1 MAEAESEQQI
11 TFNVK
16 SSADAK
22 YVITVPTT
30 TTIADLKQKLST
42 EEYANLAPERQRLIY
57 SGRVLKDQD
66 TIASV
71 KIKDG
76 NTVHLVRGAES
87 NNRQNPANQ
96 GGAAQTVPGAGQSPA
111 GNVPSNI
118 AAGTGASNPL
128 AQLTGARYA
137 GFHGLPGMD
146 AFGADGGM
154 GAPPN
159 PDQMLRM
166 LEDPNFAQQMNEAMN
181 NPAVIGML
189 RENPMIRNNPMAR
202 AAIENPEFRRM
213 MMNPDMIRMQMQMQ
227 RAMGGEQGGQSAFPM
242 PGATDTTPQAGSEG
256 QAGAGTDTQDQQP
269 NAGTQ
274 QQPPQGNPFAALFGG
289 AGGAPGAQ
297 QSGAE
302 GQQQPP
308 NPFGNLFGGGQ
319 QQGGGQQ
326 NPLQQMTQQ
335 LMQNPQMMQ
344 NMMNMMG
351 GGGGGA
357 GGAGAPNADG
367 SGAAGGA
374 GGMGGFNPWA
384 ALGGMGMGGGEAP
397 QPQDDRPPEVR
408 YEAQLQQLNDMGF
421 FEFERNVQALRRSG
435 GRTVPDLESKILQE
449 TSTLKQRDHIR
460 TIRFIEPSATPAAD
474 REGASGENGG
484 QGRASSSNANFSD
497 NPLPATLYTPAAEH
511 TTYTGDILSAKAA
524 QKKVDLAELHAVR
537 PKELLRP
544 AATLPAGHTDRIAR
558 IAGVGALARIDT
570 SGTSAP
576 IPSINVDDTSG
587 LSRSASK
594 SNRRN
599 SQVTEFYFSP
609 IQVNSR
615 IGFSDPIPSPQD
627 DKDDDADDEVLTP
640 TQARYDEQVQ
650 ADKGPQHDHSMLP
663 SPRSCRSG
671 RPERSGPKIILTA
684 AQVDRLV
691 KALAESPLLTCHV
704 KRQWWDESSD
714 DDRSVS
720 EGTPSL
726 SSGSGSGSTALY
738 SQENKAFLSE
748 PRSPSTSQAILEE
761 EFAQNFP
768 DHPKAKHPAQHA
780 AAAVRTTKFGGIALV
795 DPKVH
800 GTPIRFVTEGY
811 RLGANVLQ
819 VGACTFMNIP
829 YGTTVQSNLRV
840 EPPSNVSGNARV
852 MLQVV
857 NQVLE
862 RKTGKKT
869 YLLVAELDVTESMT
883 KAALTELAAAA
894 EIPLPLI
901 QIATPTEKDRD
912 SEIDWCALADEFEV
926 SCQVASIVDL
936 AAGFFP
942 KLTAETCSMQ
952 TLTLMS
958 ELERIKTQHQDFFIL

>member
-1 MAEAESEQQI
+1 MRLCCYVL
-11 TFNVK
+11 TFYPLDVARGKVSPNF
-16 SSADAK
+16 
-22 YVITVPTT
+22 YTPLTVPSSNRKTRSETYDTCTRQFTT
-30 TTIADLKQKLST
+30 GQCGYQPATATAFALILLKL
-42 EEYANLAPERQRLIY
+42 
-57 SGRVLKDQD
+57 QD
-66 TIASV
+66 TIRC
-71 KIKDG
+71 
-76 NTVHLVRGAES
+76 TM
-87 NNRQNPANQ
+87 
-96 GGAAQTVPGAGQSPA
+96 T
-111 GNVPSNI
+111 
-118 AAGTGASNPL
+118 GTGYTVASS
-128 AQLTGARYA
+128 AQLLGSK
-137 GFHGLPGMD
+137 
-146 AFGADGGM
+146 
-154 GAPPN
+154 APKRREAPSSYSN
-159 PDQMLRM
+159 RM
-166 LEDPNFAQQMNEAMN
+166 AE
-181 NPAVIGML
+181 I
-189 RENPMIRNNPMAR
+189 
-202 AAIENPEFRRM
+202 
-213 MMNPDMIRMQMQMQ
+213 
-227 RAMGGEQGGQSAFPM
+227 
-242 PGATDTTPQAGSEG
+242 
-256 QAGAGTDTQDQQP
+256 DTQHRE
-269 NAGTQ
+269 T
-274 QQPPQGNPFAALFGG
+274 
-289 AGGAPGAQ
+289 
-297 QSGAE
+297 S
-302 GQQQPP
+302 
-308 NPFGNLFGGGQ
+308 
-319 QQGGGQQ
+319 
-326 NPLQQMTQQ
+326 
-335 LMQNPQMMQ
+335 
-344 NMMNMMG
+344 
-351 GGGGGA
+351 
-357 GGAGAPNADG
+357 
-367 SGAAGGA
+367 
-374 GGMGGFNPWA
+374 
-384 ALGGMGMGGGEAP
+384 
-397 QPQDDRPPEVR
+397 
-408 YEAQLQQLNDMGF
+408 
-421 FEFERNVQALRRSG
+421 ALR
-435 GRTVPDLESKILQE
+435 
-449 TSTLKQRDHIR
+449 QRDHVR

-497 NPLPATLYTPAAEH
+497 NTLPATFYTPAAEH
-511 TTYTGDILSAKAA
+511 TAYTGDILSAKAA
-524 QKKVDLAELHAVR
+524 QKKVDLAELAAVR
-537 PKELLRP
+537 PQELRP
-544 AATLPAGHTDRIAR
+544 AATLPAKHTDRIAR
-558 IAGVGALARIDT
+558 TTGVGALARIDT
-570 SGTSAP
+570 SGTLPS
-576 IPSINVDDTSG
+576 IPSINVNDTSG

-594 SNRRN
+594 ASRRN
-599 SQVTEFYFSP
+599 SQVAEFYFSP

-627 DKDDDADDEVLTP
+627 DKDDGDDEDDEVLTP

-650 ADKGPQHDHSMLP
+650 ADKGPQNDHPMLP

-704 KRQWWDESSD
+704 KRQWWDESSE

-926 SCQVASIVDL
+926 SCQVASIVEL

-958 ELERIKTQHQDFFIL
+958 ELERIKTQHQDFFILKPTGYHRNGMFSGVNVPSTSQHLDLTLFDSDPNRGVSGEADKAARALRDRVVSAVAEGCAKGKPFNTRVWWGDQMRQVRCVPLLESAVDDMPALWIAFLSGQYSFLTCPAVPLD

>member
-1 MAEAESEQQI
+1 MTGTGYTVASSAQLLGSKASKRREAPSSYSNRMAEI
-11 TFNVK
+11 
-16 SSADAK
+16 D
-22 YVITVPTT
+22 
-30 TTIADLKQKLST
+30 T
-42 EEYANLAPERQRLIY
+42 EHR
-57 SGRVLKDQD
+57 
-66 TIASV
+66 
-71 KIKDG
+71 
-76 NTVHLVRGAES
+76 
-87 NNRQNPANQ
+87 
-96 GGAAQTVPGAGQSPA
+96 
-111 GNVPSNI
+111 
-118 AAGTGASNPL
+118 
-128 AQLTGARYA
+128 
-137 GFHGLPGMD
+137 
-146 AFGADGGM
+146 
-154 GAPPN
+154 
-159 PDQMLRM
+159 
-166 LEDPNFAQQMNEAMN
+166 
-181 NPAVIGML
+181 
-189 RENPMIRNNPMAR
+189 
-202 AAIENPEFRRM
+202 
-213 MMNPDMIRMQMQMQ
+213 
-227 RAMGGEQGGQSAFPM
+227 
-242 PGATDTTPQAGSEG
+242 
-256 QAGAGTDTQDQQP
+256 
-269 NAGTQ
+269 
-274 QQPPQGNPFAALFGG
+274 
-289 AGGAPGAQ
+289 
-297 QSGAE
+297 
-302 GQQQPP
+302 
-308 NPFGNLFGGGQ
+308 
-319 QQGGGQQ
+319 
-326 NPLQQMTQQ
+326 
-335 LMQNPQMMQ
+335 
-344 NMMNMMG
+344 
-351 GGGGGA
+351 
-357 GGAGAPNADG
+357 
-367 SGAAGGA
+367 
-374 GGMGGFNPWA
+374 
-384 ALGGMGMGGGEAP
+384 
-397 QPQDDRPPEVR
+397 
-408 YEAQLQQLNDMGF
+408 
-421 FEFERNVQALRRSG
+421 
-435 GRTVPDLESKILQE
+435 E

-497 NPLPATLYTPAAEH
+497 NPLPATFYTSAAEH
-511 TTYTGDILSAKAA
+511 TAYTGDILLAKAA
-524 QKKVDLAELHAVR
+524 QKKVDLAELPAVR
-537 PKELLRP
+537 PQELLRP
-544 AATLPAGHTDRIAR
+544 AATLPAEHTDRIAR
-558 IAGVGALARIDT
+558 TAGVGALARIDT
-570 SGTSAP
+570 SGTPAP
-576 IPSINVDDTSG
+576 IPSINVNTSG

-599 SQVTEFYFSP
+599 SQVAEFYFSP

-650 ADKGPQHDHSMLP
+650 ADKGPQHDHSMLS

-714 DDRSVS
+714 EDRSMS

-738 SQENKAFLSE
+738 SQENRAFLSE

-952 TLTLMS
+952 ALTLMS
-958 ELERIKTQHQDFFIL
+958 ELERIKTQHQDFFILKPTGYHRNGMFSGVNVPSTSQHLDLTLFDSDPSRASAAEEKAARALRDRVVSAVAEGCAKGRPFNTRVWWGDQMRQVRCVPLLESAVDDMPALWIAFLSDLGRYAGCLVQAFLNMGE

>member
-1 MAEAESEQQI
+1 MRLCCYVL
-11 TFNVK
+11 TFYPLDVARGEVSPNFY
-16 SSADAK
+16 SPL
-22 YVITVPTT
+22 TVPSSNRKTRSET
-30 TTIADLKQKLST
+30 YDTCT
-42 EEYANLAPERQRLIY
+42 RQFTAGQCDYQPATATAVYCRLI
-57 SGRVLKDQD
+57 RP
-66 TIASV
+66 T
-71 KIKDG
+71 
-76 NTVHLVRGAES
+76 
-87 NNRQNPANQ
+87 
-96 GGAAQTVPGAGQSPA
+96 
-111 GNVPSNI
+111 
-118 AAGTGASNPL
+118 
-128 AQLTGARYA
+128 
-137 GFHGLPGMD
+137 
-146 AFGADGGM
+146 FG
-154 GAPPN
+154 
-159 PDQMLRM
+159 
-166 LEDPNFAQQMNEAMN
+166 
-181 NPAVIGML
+181 
-189 RENPMIRNNPMAR
+189 
-202 AAIENPEFRRM
+202 
-213 MMNPDMIRMQMQMQ
+213 
-227 RAMGGEQGGQSAFPM
+227 
-242 PGATDTTPQAGSEG
+242 
-256 QAGAGTDTQDQQP
+256 
-269 NAGTQ
+269 
-274 QQPPQGNPFAALFGG
+274 
-289 AGGAPGAQ
+289 Q
-297 QSGAE
+297 QSIKK
-302 GQQQPP
+302 
-308 NPFGNLFGGGQ
+308 
-319 QQGGGQQ
+319 
-326 NPLQQMTQQ
+326 T
-335 LMQNPQMMQ
+335 
-344 NMMNMMG
+344 
-351 GGGGGA
+351 
-357 GGAGAPNADG
+357 
-367 SGAAGGA
+367 
-374 GGMGGFNPWA
+374 
-384 ALGGMGMGGGEAP
+384 
-397 QPQDDRPPEVR
+397 
-408 YEAQLQQLNDMGF
+408 
-421 FEFERNVQALRRSG
+421 
-435 GRTVPDLESKILQE
+435 E
-449 TSTLKQRDHIR
+449 TSALKQRDHVR

-497 NPLPATLYTPAAEH
+497 NTLPATLYTPAAEH
-511 TTYTGDILSAKAA
+511 TAYTGDILSAKAA
-524 QKKVDLAELHAVR
+524 QKKVDLAELPAVR
-537 PKELLRP
+537 PQELLRP
-544 AATLPAGHTDRIAR
+544 AATLPAKHTDRIDR
-558 IAGVGALARIDT
+558 TAGVGALARIDT
-570 SGTSAP
+570 SGTPPS
-576 IPSINVDDTSG
+576 IPPASINVDDTSG
-587 LSRSASK
+587 LSASK
-594 SNRRN
+594 ASRRN
-599 SQVTEFYFSP
+599 SQVAEFYFSP
-609 IQVNSR
+609 I
-615 IGFSDPIPSPQD
+615 
-627 DKDDDADDEVLTP
+627 
-640 TQARYDEQVQ
+640 QARYDEQVQ
-650 ADKGPQHDHSMLP
+650 ADKGPQHDHPMPS

-926 SCQVASIVDL
+926 SCQVASIVEL

-958 ELERIKTQHQDFFIL
+958 ELERIKTQHQDFFILKPTGYHRNGMFSGVNVPSTSQHLDLTLFDSDPSRASSEADKAARALRDRVVSAVAEGCAKGKPFNTRVWWGDQMRQVRCVPLLESAVDDMPALWIAFLSGQYSFLTCPAVPLD

>member
-1 MAEAESEQQI
+1 
-11 TFNVK
+11 
-16 SSADAK
+16 
-22 YVITVPTT
+22 
-30 TTIADLKQKLST
+30 
-42 EEYANLAPERQRLIY
+42 
-57 SGRVLKDQD
+57 
-66 TIASV
+66 
-71 KIKDG
+71 
-76 NTVHLVRGAES
+76 
-87 NNRQNPANQ
+87 
-96 GGAAQTVPGAGQSPA
+96 
-111 GNVPSNI
+111 
-118 AAGTGASNPL
+118 
-128 AQLTGARYA
+128 
-137 GFHGLPGMD
+137 
-146 AFGADGGM
+146 
-154 GAPPN
+154 
-159 PDQMLRM
+159 
-166 LEDPNFAQQMNEAMN
+166 
-181 NPAVIGML
+181 
-189 RENPMIRNNPMAR
+189 
-202 AAIENPEFRRM
+202 
-213 MMNPDMIRMQMQMQ
+213 
-227 RAMGGEQGGQSAFPM
+227 
-242 PGATDTTPQAGSEG
+242 
-256 QAGAGTDTQDQQP
+256 
-269 NAGTQ
+269 
-274 QQPPQGNPFAALFGG
+274 
-289 AGGAPGAQ
+289 
-297 QSGAE
+297 
-302 GQQQPP
+302 
-308 NPFGNLFGGGQ
+308 
-319 QQGGGQQ
+319 
-326 NPLQQMTQQ
+326 
-335 LMQNPQMMQ
+335 
-344 NMMNMMG
+344 
-351 GGGGGA
+351 
-357 GGAGAPNADG
+357 
-367 SGAAGGA
+367 
-374 GGMGGFNPWA
+374 
-384 ALGGMGMGGGEAP
+384 
-397 QPQDDRPPEVR
+397 
-408 YEAQLQQLNDMGF
+408 
-421 FEFERNVQALRRSG
+421 
-435 GRTVPDLESKILQE
+435 
-449 TSTLKQRDHIR
+449 QRDHVR

-474 REGASGENGG
+474 REEASGENGG

-497 NPLPATLYTPAAEH
+497 NTLPATLYMPAAEH
-511 TTYTGDILSAKAA
+511 TAYTGDILSAKAA
-524 QKKVDLAELHAVR
+524 QKKVDLAELPAVR
-537 PKELLRP
+537 PQELRP
-544 AATLPAGHTDRIAR
+544 AATLPAKHTDRIAR
-558 IAGVGALARIDT
+558 TAGVGALARIDT
-570 SGTSAP
+570 SGTP
-576 IPSINVDDTSG
+576 PFIPPASTNVDDTSG

-594 SNRRN
+594 VSRRN
-599 SQVTEFYFSP
+599 SQVAEFYFSP

-627 DKDDDADDEVLTP
+627 DKDDDADNDEVLTP

-650 ADKGPQHDHSMLP
+650 ADKGPQHDHPMLP

-726 SSGSGSGSTALY
+726 SSGSGSGSGSTALY

-862 RKTGKKT
+862 RKTSKKT

-926 SCQVASIVDL
+926 SCQVASIVEL

-958 ELERIKTQHQDFFIL
+958 ELERIKTQHQDFFILKPTGYHRNGMFSGVNVPSTSQHLDLTLFDSDPSRASSEADKAARALRDRVVSAVAEGCAKGKPFNTRVWWGDQMRQVRCVPLLESAVDDMPALWIAFLSDLGRYAGCLVQAFLNMGE

>member
-1 MAEAESEQQI
+1 
-11 TFNVK
+11 
-16 SSADAK
+16 
-22 YVITVPTT
+22 
-30 TTIADLKQKLST
+30 
-42 EEYANLAPERQRLIY
+42 
-57 SGRVLKDQD
+57 
-66 TIASV
+66 
-71 KIKDG
+71 
-76 NTVHLVRGAES
+76 
-87 NNRQNPANQ
+87 
-96 GGAAQTVPGAGQSPA
+96 
-111 GNVPSNI
+111 
-118 AAGTGASNPL
+118 
-128 AQLTGARYA
+128 
-137 GFHGLPGMD
+137 
-146 AFGADGGM
+146 
-154 GAPPN
+154 
-159 PDQMLRM
+159 
-166 LEDPNFAQQMNEAMN
+166 
-181 NPAVIGML
+181 
-189 RENPMIRNNPMAR
+189 
-202 AAIENPEFRRM
+202 
-213 MMNPDMIRMQMQMQ
+213 
-227 RAMGGEQGGQSAFPM
+227 
-242 PGATDTTPQAGSEG
+242 
-256 QAGAGTDTQDQQP
+256 
-269 NAGTQ
+269 
-274 QQPPQGNPFAALFGG
+274 
-289 AGGAPGAQ
+289 
-297 QSGAE
+297 
-302 GQQQPP
+302 
-308 NPFGNLFGGGQ
+308 
-319 QQGGGQQ
+319 
-326 NPLQQMTQQ
+326 
-335 LMQNPQMMQ
+335 
-344 NMMNMMG
+344 
-351 GGGGGA
+351 
-357 GGAGAPNADG
+357 
-367 SGAAGGA
+367 
-374 GGMGGFNPWA
+374 
-384 ALGGMGMGGGEAP
+384 
-397 QPQDDRPPEVR
+397 
-408 YEAQLQQLNDMGF
+408 
-421 FEFERNVQALRRSG
+421 
-435 GRTVPDLESKILQE
+435 
-449 TSTLKQRDHIR
+449 
-460 TIRFIEPSATPAAD
+460 
-474 REGASGENGG
+474 
-484 QGRASSSNANFSD
+484 
-497 NPLPATLYTPAAEH
+497 
-511 TTYTGDILSAKAA
+511 KAA
-524 QKKVDLAELHAVR
+524 QKKVDLAELPAVR
-537 PKELLRP
+537 PQELRP
-544 AATLPAGHTDRIAR
+544 AATLPAKHTDRIAR
-558 IAGVGALARIDT
+558 TAGVGALARIDT
-570 SGTSAP
+570 SGTP
-576 IPSINVDDTSG
+576 PFIPPASTNVDDTSG

-594 SNRRN
+594 VSRRN
-599 SQVTEFYFSP
+599 SQVAEFYFSP

-627 DKDDDADDEVLTP
+627 DKDDDADNDEVLTP

-650 ADKGPQHDHSMLP
+650 ADKGPQHDHPMLP

-726 SSGSGSGSTALY
+726 SSGSGSGSGSTALY

-926 SCQVASIVDL
+926 SCQVASIVEL

-958 ELERIKTQHQDFFIL
+958 ELERIKTQHQDFFILKPTGYHRNGMFSGVNVPSTSQHLDLTLFDSDPSRASGEADKAARALRDRVVSAVAEGCAKGKPFNTRVWWGDQMRQVRCVPLLESAVDDMPALWIAFLSDLGRYAGCLVQAFLNMGE